1 MRFILLL
8 LTAWVAAVPALA
20 GPTTAPSTQPVLVP
34 YKLTDTNHILIRVK
48 INGQGPFN
56 FIMDTGAPAMF
67 LRDSAADKL
76 KLKKTARGFTTLDQL
91 EIEGGAKL
99 SKVQCVVETP
109 YQIEG
114 MNAIGASG
122 VDLDGLMGY
131 AILARFRLQI
141 DLSKD
146 RMVWTPIN
154 YNPPPLPTR
163 RGASGPASSA
173 DEKRLESVGSLLK
186 VIGPLVKQIPPPP
199 QYRGFLG
206 LELAQQNNA
215 VMIEQVLGDSAADKA
230 GLIAGDR
237 LLSID
242 GKPVISI
249 TDAQAMV
256 QHIGKGKTAVI
267 RVARDQAKVQ
277 LKLIAG
283 EGL

>member
-1 MRFILLL
+1 MRFASFLLILLICI
-8 LTAWVAAVPALA
+8 PALA
-20 GPTTAPSTQPVLVP
+20 GPTTAPSTQPILVP
-34 YKLTDTNHILIRVK
+34 FKLTDTNHILIRVK

-56 FIMDTGAPAMF
+56 FIMDTGAPAMIV
-67 LRDSAADKL
+67 RVPVADKL
-76 KLKKTARGFTTLDQL
+76 KLKKSARGLATLDQL

-146 RMVWTPIN
+146 RMVWTPID
-154 YNPPPLPTR
+154 YTPPPLPTR
-163 RGASGPASSA
+163 RGTSGPASSA
-173 DEKRLESVGSLLK
+173 DEQRLESMGGLLK
-186 VIGPLVKQIPPPP
+186 VLGPLIKPADVVL
-199 QYRGFLG
+199 QYRGLLG
-206 LELAQQNNA
+206 LELTQRDNA
-215 VMIEQVLGDSAADKA
+215 VIIEQVLGDSAADKA

-237 LLSID
+237 LLAID
-242 GKPVISI
+242 GKPVASI
-249 TDAQAMV
+249 TDAQSMV
-256 QHIGKGKTAVI
+256 LHIAKGKAAVI
-267 RVARDQAKVQ
+267 RVARDNAKLQ
-277 LKLIAG
+277 LKIIPG